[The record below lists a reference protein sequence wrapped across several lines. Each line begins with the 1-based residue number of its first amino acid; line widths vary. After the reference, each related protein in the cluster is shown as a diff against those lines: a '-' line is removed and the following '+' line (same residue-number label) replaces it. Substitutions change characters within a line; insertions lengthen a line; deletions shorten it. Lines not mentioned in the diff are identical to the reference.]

1 MCSRSRLPRPS
12 RSIST
17 SSSKSTPK
25 KPFGD
30 PNGSPGFRCPL
41 RRIQTG
47 PCCRRVVTA
56 ASSSPFGRLS
66 RGYVRFRVLLQRSAR
81 PIGLPDPALALP
93 FPGRLRGLPAAA
105 IAPFFRRGWIL
116 SCASSL
122 LRVFR
127 DQPARRLPATSTFL
141 GVCSPSRRQPKES
154 TTARVAPGR
163 PQTSHVCG
171 VPSSTFR
178 TSSTAYSSLGLA
190 GLFHPA
196 ATSGIRPSG
205 VLLREQPHGLVVRR
219 GPLGVRAR
227 LLPAVAHRR
236 QRRAPVFRALL
247 RSRIR
252 RGTELFRLRTA
263 RSPLG
268 IPPSSGSSLR
278 TPRPPL
284 TAVSPATVFHDPRRI
299 EHPQPDLLL
308 RVCLPGTRF
317 PACARRRSVECEAP
331 STKRPISVAERF
343 AFIASVIPT
352 GHGA

>member
-1 MCSRSRLPRPS
+1 MDRLAFGV
-12 RSIST
+12 
-17 SSSKSTPK
+17 
-25 KPFGD
+25 PFEG
-30 PNGSPGFRCPL
+30 L
-41 RRIQTG
+41 RLASAA
-47 PCCRRVVTA
+47 A
-56 ASSSPFGRLS
+56 ASSPARRHRLLGAS
-66 RGYVRFRVLLQRSAR
+66 REVTCASECCLQRSAR

-93 FPGRLRGLPAAA
+93 FPARLRGLPAAA
-105 IAPFFRRGWIL
+105 IAPFFRQGWIL
-116 SCASSL
+116 SCASFL

-141 GVCSPSRRQPKES
+141 GVRSPSRRQPKES
-154 TTARVAPGR
+154 TTARVAPCR
-163 PQTSHVCG
+163 PQTSQVCG

-190 GLFHPA
+190 GLFRPA

-205 VLLREQPHGLVVRR
+205 VLPREQPHGLVVRR
-219 GPLGVRAR
+219 GPLDVRAR

-252 RGTELFRLRTA
+252 RGTELFRLRTT

-268 IPPSSGSSLR
+268 ILPPSGSSLW

-284 TAVSPATVFHDPRRI
+284 TAVSPATAFHDPRRL

-317 PACARRRSVECEAP
+317 VASTRRREAP
-331 STKRPISVAERF
+331 STRRPISVAEQF
-343 AFIASVIPT
+343 PLIASVVPT
-352 GHGA
+352 WRVA